1 MTGSGILPPKISE
14 IYNLIEGL
22 QGRLN
27 SASKEESDFLSKAF
41 EEIKTCLKEFSAAG
55 EENERHLKEAERRA
69 SELNATISSIADGV
83 ITYSPNGEIISMNRA
98 AQELLGISPEDSNRM
113 TPLERMRLLKVKTAE
128 GEEQEPGQSP
138 LVRALRGETV
148 RNSVRIIEN
157 PRDGRVIWTDNSAAP
172 MYSADGRLQGVVATF
187 TDITE
192 RKRIDKALRESKQ
205 RFRDAIDNF
214 PNVFVIYDADRRIKY
229 VNSKGLQIIGCSE
242 QEVIGRK
249 DEEIF
254 PPEMI
259 DSYLPALK
267 RAIET
272 KTSQTLERTRPAR
285 MGGQTIIA
293 NIIPLL
299 NERGEIRQIL
309 GISYDISERKLAE
322 KALCASEER
331 MRLFFERQVVGMA
344 ITSTKKGWLQV
355 NDKLCQMLGYS
366 REELENLTWA
376 ELTHPED
383 LAADID
389 QFDQILAGIIDGYSM
404 EKRFIHKDG
413 KIVHT
418 QLSVGCV
425 RRPDKTVDYVLALL
439 ADITERKQM
448 EEELRRSRNELEQRV
463 QERTA
468 ELSRSRE
475 ELEVVN
481 EELQVELTQHER
493 LEKDLI
499 TAKEAAEEAVCVKAA
514 FMANM
519 SHELRTPMN
528 AVIGMTSLLLD
539 EKLTPEQNDYVETI
553 RSGGES
559 LMALIN
565 NILDFSKMEREET
578 EIELQDID
586 LRRHVEEALD
596 LLAKNASEKD
606 LDLAY
611 TFEDGM
617 PEVIIGDPARL
628 RQVLVNLL
636 SNAIKFTDHGE
647 VVLTVTPEQ
656 NAKIRFSVRDTGI
669 GIPPDKMKLLFLPFS
684 QVDMSITRGYD
695 GAGLGLA
702 ISKKLVELMGGKI
715 WAESEDGKG
724 STFHFTIKGEAVS
737 AKPKPFPG
745 ALPQLE
751 GKSVLIIED
760 KRATRRVLGQQIL
773 SWDMI
778 PTIASSTQ
786 EIPKLVEGENAY
798 DAVILDVDMPGAD
811 EMVETIHERGLP
823 VVAIVSI
830 GQHAD
835 NKFAASISK
844 PVKPAQ
850 IYGALSKT
858 LTQRIQDLQS
868 VEAGE
873 KTDYGPLCILLAE
886 DNKSN
891 RKVTLQM
898 LRKLG
903 YRADAVANG
912 AEAVEALKRQHYD
925 LILMDV
931 KMPVMNGIESAREIR
946 KLWPD
951 NGPKIIALTAYAL
964 AGDREKCIEAGM
976 DGYLS
981 KPVQLNDMA
990 DILARQRCP

>member
-1 MTGSGILPPKISE
+1 LKINSTENLIGSGATMIGNGILPSKISE
-14 IYNLIEGL
+14 IHKLVEGL
-22 QGRLN
+22 QGCLN
-27 SASKEESDFLSKAF
+27 NASEESDFLSKTF
-41 EEIKTCLKEFSAAG
+41 EELRACLKELSAASK
-55 EENERHLKEAERRA
+55 ENERRLMEAEKKA
-69 SELNATISSIADGV
+69 SELNATISSMAGGV
-83 ITYSPNGEIISMNRA
+83 ISYSP
-98 AQELLGISPEDSNRM
+98 
-113 TPLERMRLLKVKTAE
+113 K
-128 GEEQEPGQSP
+128 
-138 LVRALRGETV
+138 GETV
-148 RNSVRIIEN
+148 RNEVGVIEN
-157 PRDGRVIWTDNSAAP
+157 QRDGRVIWTDNGAAP
-172 MYSADGRLQGVVATF
+172 VYSADGRLQGVAATF

-192 RKRIDKALRESKQ
+192 RKRIEEALREREAELRLVADGVPLLLAHVSFDLRYLFVNQSYADWFILPKEEIIGRHISEILSPEDYKGSQPAIKKVLAGEKTNFSLVVQRDGQPRALDVAFIPQLDEHRKVRSYYTITQDITERMRADQALRESKQ

-214 PNVFVIYDADRRIKY
+214 PNVFVIYDSDRRIKY
-229 VNSKGLQIIGCSE
+229 INSKGLQIIGCSE

-259 DSYLPALK
+259 NSYLPALK

-272 KTSQTLERTRPAR
+272 KTSQMLERKRHAR
-285 MGGQTIIA
+285 MGGQTVIVD
-293 NIIPLL
+293 IIPLL
-299 NERGEIRQIL
+299 NEYGEVRQIL
-309 GISYDISERKLAE
+309 GISY
-322 KALCASEER
+322 
-331 MRLFFERQVVGMA
+331 
-344 ITSTKKGWLQV
+344 
-355 NDKLCQMLGYS
+355 
-366 REELENLTWA
+366 
-376 ELTHPED
+376 
-383 LAADID
+383 
-389 QFDQILAGIIDGYSM
+389 
-404 EKRFIHKDG
+404 
-413 KIVHT
+413 
-418 QLSVGCV
+418 
-425 RRPDKTVDYVLALL
+425 
-439 ADITERKQM
+439 DITERKQM
-448 EEELRRSRNELEQRV
+448 EEELRRSRNELELRV

-475 ELEVVN
+475 ELEVTN

-499 TAKEAAEEAVCVKAA
+499 TAKEAAEEAARVKAA

-539 EKLTPEQNDYVETI
+539 EKLAPEQKDYVETI
-553 RSGGES
+553 RSGGEA

-565 NILDFSKMEREET
+565 DILDFSKMEREET
-578 EIELQDID
+578 EIDLRDID

-596 LLAKNASEKD
+596 LLAKNASEKN

-617 PEVIIGDPARL
+617 PDVIIGDPARL

-656 NAKIRFSVRDTGI
+656 NGKIRFSIRDTGI
-669 GIPPDKMKLLFLPFS
+669 GIPSDKMNLLFLPFS

-702 ISKKLVELMGGKI
+702 ISKKLVELMGGEI
-715 WAESEDGKG
+715 WAESENGKG

-745 ALPQLE
+745 VLPQLE
-751 GKSVLIIED
+751 GQSVLIIED
-760 KRATRRVLGQQIL
+760 KRATRRILGQQIL

-778 PTIASSTQ
+778 PTIASSIQ
-786 EIPKLVEGENAY
+786 EVQKWVKGENAY
-798 DAVILDVDMPGAD
+798 DAVILDTNIPGAD
-811 EMVETIHERGLP
+811 EMAETIHKRGLP
-823 VVAIVSI
+823 MVAIVSI

-850 IYGALSKT
+850 ICGALLKI
-858 LTQRIQDLQS
+858 LTQKNQELQA
-868 VEAGE
+868 VAAKE
-873 KTDYGPLCILLAE
+873 KTDYGPLRILLAE

-898 LRKLG
+898 LMKLG

-912 AEAVEALKRQHYD
+912 AEAVEALKRQQYD

-931 KMPVMNGIESAREIR
+931 KMPVMNGIEAAREIR
-946 KLWPD
+946 RHWPD

-964 AGDREKCIEAGM
+964 AGDRERCLEAGM

-990 DILARQRCP
+990 DVLARQRCPEK

>member
-1 MTGSGILPPKISE
+1 LKINSTENLIGSGATMTGNGILPSKISE
-14 IYNLIEGL
+14 IHKLVEGL
-22 QGRLN
+22 QGCLN
-27 SASKEESDFLSKAF
+27 STSEGESDHLSKTL
-41 EEIKTCLKEFSAAG
+41 EELRARLEELSAAG
-55 EENERHLKEAERRA
+55 EENERRLMEAEKNA
-69 SELNATISSIADGV
+69 SDLNATISSIADGV
-83 ITYSPNGEIISMNRA
+83 ITYSPNGEIISMNIA
-98 AQELLGISPEDSNRM
+98 AQELLGFSPEDLNRM
-113 TPLERMRLLKVKTAE
+113 TPLERIRLMKVKTAD
-128 GEEQEPGQSP
+128 GKEQEPGQSP
-138 LVRALRGETV
+138 LVRALKGETV
-148 RNSVRIIEN
+148 RNEVRVIEN
-157 PRDGRVIWTDNSAAP
+157 PKDFRAIWTDNSAAP
-172 MYSADGRLQGVVATF
+172 TYSADGRLQGVVATF

-192 RKRIDKALRESKQ
+192 RKRIEEALRESKQ

-214 PNVFVIYDADRRIKY
+214 PNVFVIYDSDRRIKY
-229 VNSKGLQIIGCSE
+229 INSKGLQIIGCSE

-259 DSYLPALK
+259 NSYLPALK

-272 KTSQTLERTRPAR
+272 KTSQMLERKRHAR
-285 MGGQTIIA
+285 MGGQTVIV

-299 NERGEIRQIL
+299 NEHGVVRQIL
-309 GISYDISERKLAE
+309 GISY
-322 KALCASEER
+322 
-331 MRLFFERQVVGMA
+331 
-344 ITSTKKGWLQV
+344 
-355 NDKLCQMLGYS
+355 
-366 REELENLTWA
+366 
-376 ELTHPED
+376 
-383 LAADID
+383 
-389 QFDQILAGIIDGYSM
+389 
-404 EKRFIHKDG
+404 
-413 KIVHT
+413 
-418 QLSVGCV
+418 
-425 RRPDKTVDYVLALL
+425 
-439 ADITERKQM
+439 DITERKQM
-448 EEELRRSRNELEQRV
+448 EEELRRSRNELELRV

-475 ELEVVN
+475 ELEVTN

-499 TAKEAAEEAVCVKAA
+499 TAKEAAEEAARVKAA

-539 EKLTPEQNDYVETI
+539 EKLAPEQRDYVETI
-553 RSGGES
+553 RGGGEA

-565 NILDFSKMEREET
+565 DILDFSKMEREET
-578 EIELQDID
+578 EIDLHDID

-596 LLAKNASEKD
+596 LLAKNASEKN

-647 VVLTVTPEQ
+647 VVLTVAPEQ
-656 NAKIRFSVRDTGI
+656 NGKIHFSIKDTGI
-669 GIPPDKMKLLFLPFS
+669 GIPPDKMSLLFLPFS

-702 ISKKLVELMGGKI
+702 ISKKLIELMGGEI
-715 WAESEDGKG
+715 WAESQAGVG

-745 ALPQLE
+745 VLPQLE
-751 GKSVLIIED
+751 GQSVLIIEN
-760 KRATRRVLGQQIL
+760 KRATRRILGQQIL
-773 SWDMI
+773 SWDMV
-778 PTIASSTQ
+778 PTIASSIQ
-786 EIPKLVEGENAY
+786 EVQKWMKGENAY
-798 DAVILDVDMPGAD
+798 DAVILDTNMPGAD
-811 EMVETIHERGLP
+811 EMAETIYERGLP
-823 VVAIVSI
+823 MVAIVSI
-830 GQHAD
+830 GRHAD

-850 IYGALSKT
+850 IYGALLKI
-858 LTQRIQDLQS
+858 LTQKNQELQ
-868 VEAGE
+868 AAMAKE
-873 KTDYGPLCILLAE
+873 KTDYGPLRILLAE

-891 RKVTLQM
+891 RKVTVQM
-898 LRKLG
+898 LMKLG

-912 AEAVEALKRQHYD
+912 ADAVEALKRQQYD

-931 KMPVMNGIESAREIR
+931 KMPIMNGIEAAREIR
-946 KLWPD
+946 RHWPD

-964 AGDREKCIEAGM
+964 AGDRERCLEAGM

-990 DILARQRCP
+990 DILARQRHPEK